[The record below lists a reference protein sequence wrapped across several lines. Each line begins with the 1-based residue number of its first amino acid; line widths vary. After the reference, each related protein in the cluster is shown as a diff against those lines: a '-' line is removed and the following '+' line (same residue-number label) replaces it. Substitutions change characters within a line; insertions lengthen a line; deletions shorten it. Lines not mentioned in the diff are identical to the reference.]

1 MLDAKALLGSLLEGG
16 LTRSSTDRMQHAFG
30 ERGLGQSGGVL
41 SQLLGAGQSGA
52 GAGTGDV
59 LAGLANMA
67 QEMFG
72 GASRSVQ
79 SGNPLA
85 IGGLAAL
92 AGSLLGGG
100 RSSVKGAVGG
110 GALAL
115 LGSLALNA
123 LKNLN
128 TQTADQEALSA
139 AELPV
144 ELRDPVNAVEESELQ
159 SKAALI
165 LRAMINA
172 AKADGQISDAEIQR
186 ILGKIEEGG
195 VSAEERTFV
204 QNEMRRP
211 LDLDNLIREVSSP
224 QVAAEVYAAS
234 LLAIEVDTPAE
245 RDYLRRLAHG
255 LGLDE
260 GVVQRL
266 HATLGVD

>member
-1 MLDAKALLGSLLEGG
+1 MIDAKELLGAVLQGG
-16 LTRSSTDRMQHAFG
+16 LTKSSTDRMQYAFG
-30 ERGLGQSGGVL
+30 ERGIGQSDGLL

-59 LAGLANMA
+59 LANLANMA

-72 GASRSVQ
+72 SASRSVQ

-100 RSSVKGAVGG
+100 SGSVKGAVGG

-128 TQTADQEALSA
+128 AQAVSQEAPSA

-144 ELRDPVNAVEESELQ
+144 GLRNPANAAEEKEMEN
-159 SKAALI
+159 KAALI
-165 LRAMINA
+165 LRAMISA
-172 AKADGQISDAEIQR
+172 AKADGQISASEIQR

-195 VSAEERTFV
+195 ASAEEQAFV
-204 QNEMRRP
+204 QNEMHRP
-211 LDLDNLIREVSSP
+211 LDLDSLIREVSSP
-224 QVAAEVYAAS
+224 Q
-234 LLAIEVDTPAE
+234 
-245 RDYLRRLAHG
+245 
-255 LGLDE
+255 LGF
-260 GVVQRL
+260 VSQ
-266 HATLGVD
+266 